1 MTDSALVTVESLCHA
16 ISNINTFMDQEI
28 DRHRCEIDD
37 LKRELECERRY
48 QKILSE
54 KNAELERKI
63 KEYESEQKEQNN
75 A

>member
-1 MTDSALVTVESLCHA
+1 MTDSALITVESLCHA

-48 QKILSE
+48 QKILAE
-54 KNAELERKI
+54 RNAELERKI
-63 KEYESEQKEQNN
+63 KEYEYESEQKETK
-75 A
+75 